1 MLLGDLV
8 PTTPSTTAKP
18 KTEVIIQTRP
28 QLIVGS
34 GPLYFGLVNVELVS
48 ILYLNVG
55 VAVWIRSN
63 IVWISGSG
71 TRRRYLDAWVGP
83 SSCAI

>member
-8 PTTPSTTAKP
+8 PTTPSTTAKA
-18 KTEVIIQTRP
+18 KMEVMAQQRP
-28 QLIVGS
+28 QLIVGP
-34 GPLYFGLVNVELVS
+34 GPFYFVLVNVELVS
-48 ILYLNVG
+48 ILYLDVG

-71 TRRRYLDAWVGP
+71 TRRRYLDAWAEP
-83 SSCAI
+83 LSCAM

>member
-18 KTEVIIQTRP
+18 KMEVIVQIRP
-28 QLIVGS
+28 QLIVGP
-34 GPLYFGLVNVELVS
+34 GLFYFGLINVELAS

-55 VAVWIRSN
+55 VV
-63 IVWISGSG
+63 VWISGSG

-83 SSCAI
+83 SFCAI